1 MWSKTETTRS
11 LEIHQK
17 IRMLEAWSTPF
28 SQMLCLNSCTFSQP
42 CTAVPAAASPCTF
55 LVHGCQN
62 HASSGSAPGEVRQ
75 KLGFEVA
82 HWESRVIG
90 CTLHILFFLEREVI
104 DQVTDLCWFG
114 EGAYMGK
121 MRSLF
126 YPFQCSFF
134 FFFLV
139 LCLSEVLKLV
149 NRIQSISEKY
159 YGPYIVV
166 KLMFLWEIRAE
177 TSYSDFLWTLLLNR
191 YSKLI
196 ELQGKVRCLS

>member
-134 FFFLV
+134 FFFWFCA
-139 LCLSEVLKLV
+139 CLKYWNLLTGFRASQK
-149 NRIQSISEKY
+149 SIM
-159 YGPYIVV
+159 GHI
-166 KLMFLWEIRAE
+166 
-177 TSYSDFLWTLLLNR
+177 LLLNWCFYGR
-191 YSKLI
+191 
-196 ELQGKVRCLS
+196 